1 MTNFDPHS
9 HRKQHVQ
16 AQKGLDT
23 PPTLWYKGGTMRR
36 DWYNILPAGA
46 AVAAYLCAL
55 LRPECAAQAVLWV
68 VPLSCAGLAI
78 NLCLFTARILTRRNG
93 LTSAMWGTVHLL
105 LASCAWAVWPTEQ
118 EPALAA
124 RLEACRR
131 GADAFERGETGSL
144 ITLAAMSGRVDL
156 LREFLPALPTD
167 EAQRSEAAL
176 ALLRAAECGRTSAI
190 EYLVKHIGLRP
201 DATTDGSTPLHEAV
215 RNNRHR
221 AVRLLL
227 QQGADINRPAGDG
240 QTPLMTAAL
249 AGDVS
254 MVKLLLKHG
263 ADPAA
268 RTPEGETA
276 EDFTTSEEISTLLKH
291 P

>member
-1 MTNFDPHS
+1 MTNFTRHS
-9 HRKQHVQ
+9 CAPQHMQ

-23 PPTLWYKGGTMRR
+23 PPALWYKGGTMRR

-68 VPLSCAGLAI
+68 VVLSCAGLAI
-78 NLCLFTARILTRRNG
+78 NLCLFTARLLTRRSG
-93 LTSAMWGTVHLL
+93 LTAAMWGTVHLL

-124 RLEACRR
+124 RLEACRN
-131 GADAFERGETGSL
+131 GADAFERSEEGSL

-156 LREFLPALPTD
+156 LREFLPSLPPDATR
-167 EAQRSEAAL
+167 RSEAAL
-176 ALLRAAECGRTSAI
+176 ALLRAAECGRISAL
-190 EYLVKHIGLRP
+190 EYLLTNTGLKP
-201 DATTDGSTPLHEAV
+201 DELTDGSTPLHEAV
-215 RNNRHR
+215 RNSRHR

-227 QQGADINRPAGDG
+227 QHGADVNRPAADG

-249 AGDVS
+249 AGDVA
-254 MVKLLLKHG
+254 MIKLLLKHG

-276 EDFTTSEEISTLLKH
+276 ADFTTSDEISTLLKH